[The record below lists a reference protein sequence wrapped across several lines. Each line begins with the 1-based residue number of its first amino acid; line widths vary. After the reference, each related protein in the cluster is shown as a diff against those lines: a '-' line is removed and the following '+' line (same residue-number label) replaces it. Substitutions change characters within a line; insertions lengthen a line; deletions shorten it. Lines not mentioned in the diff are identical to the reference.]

1 MTSRT
6 FIAEKRAIRYIRRL
20 EAVAARGRLMNPAEM
35 MRLMTV
41 ALVAL
46 ISTPAVA
53 DVPGSGDNA
62 LIPRYPGSEI
72 IDYKVASFD
81 EYRMAVGPRVG
92 GKVESQRTE
101 GKVTRIKYRLT
112 PTQRSGLEVFR
123 NYERALAEAGFEVV
137 FRCTDEAE
145 CGTSFFY
152 QIIYKI
158 NRMPIENIDSRYLVA
173 TLTRPEEGD
182 MTVALAVQRRKLPS
196 TKEMTVDVA
205 LDIVEAE
212 SMDVGMELKLADE
225 MSREIGAQGR
235 AVLYGILFDYD
246 SANIKAGSAGEI
258 GQIAELL
265 NGDPALKLLVVGH
278 TDNEGDLHYNIDL
291 SERRAAAVVA
301 ELVAAHGIVAG
312 RLSAHGVGYLAP
324 AASNDTEKGRGANR
338 RVELVKQ

>member
-6 FIAEKRAIRYIRRL
+6 FIAEKRAIRYIRGL
-20 EAVAARGRLMNPAEM
+20 EAVAARARLMNPAEM
-35 MRLMTV
+35 MRLITV

-92 GKVESQRTE
+92 GKVESQKIE

-112 PTQRSGLEVFR
+112 PTERSDLEVFR

-137 FRCTDEAE
+137 FRCTDETE

-173 TLTRPEEGD
+173 TLTRPGEGD

-235 AVLYGILFDYD
+235 AVLYGIFPCARPPAALVSTTTSIFR
-246 SANIKAGSAGEI
+246 SAELQPSLQNSSLRTVSSVGGCQLTASDTLRRRLRTTPKRAVAPTAGS
-258 GQIAELL
+258 
-265 NGDPALKLLVVGH
+265 N
-278 TDNEGDLHYNIDL
+278 
-291 SERRAAAVVA
+291 S
-301 ELVAAHGIVAG
+301 
-312 RLSAHGVGYLAP
+312 
-324 AASNDTEKGRGANR
+324 
-338 RVELVKQ
+338 